1 MIKIKSRF
9 ARSIYL
15 KVGVLMLAVS
25 TLCAGFIN
33 TSEATIYGDLVT
45 GYQWIKK
52 GSGGYGIYVPK
63 SFDPN
68 KEAILIFSFGRTEDD
83 RELSREEIGAY
94 TKIWTDEAEKRG
106 AVVVCPYWQ
115 PVVISGHQNGEEYY
129 LEILD
134 EVTGMYDINPKNIL
148 LVGFG
153 FGGVQAYSMGALYPE
168 RFHSITTIA
177 SSPLRDRI
185 MKSVLSM
192 RQWQK
197 FRGHLLLVQGEND
210 GTVPLTWVE
219 EDKARL
225 TQDGTQVELKLISNM
240 VHEHDPK
247 VNPIILDW
255 FDGLK
260 DKGSLP

>member
-1 MIKIKSRF
+1 MIKTRGGF
-9 ARSIYL
+9 ARSIFL
-15 KVGVLMLAVS
+15 KISMLVFMGS
-25 TLCAGFIN
+25 TLCVGFVK
-33 TSEATIYGDLVT
+33 TSEATIYGNLVT

-52 GSGGYGIYVPK
+52 GNGGYGIYLPK

-68 KEAILIFSFGRTEDD
+68 KEAVLIFSFGRSEDD
-83 RELSREEIGAY
+83 RELSREKIGAY
-94 TKIWTDEAEKRG
+94 TKIWADEAEKRG

-134 EVTGMYDINPKNIL
+134 EVTSMYDINPKKIL

-153 FGGVQAYSMGALYPE
+153 LGGIQAYFMGALYPE
-168 RFHSITTIA
+168 RFHSIATIA
-177 SSPLRDRI
+177 SSPLRDRV
-185 MKSVLSM
+185 MKSILSR

-210 GTVPLTWVE
+210 GAVPLKWVE
-219 EDKARL
+219 EDKAQL
-225 TQDGTQVELKLISNM
+225 AQDGTQVELKLISNM

-247 VNPIILDW
+247 VNPVILNW
-255 FDGLK
+255 FDGLN
-260 DKGSLP
+260 DR